1 MYQESLENL
10 QKIGIEIKDE
20 FFTLEVIDAPLLK
33 GINVLL
39 QSIDVKGLTLTVK
52 GFLPTKV
59 VKSIVEVASTTS
71 DERFL
76 QVQTRFYEE
85 ENLSA
90 NMARVVAESLKL
102 AKVQKGKLLLTKKG
116 SEFLSLNPYEQYII
130 LFYIMLGINIGYF
143 DRHQEAICVHNS
155 SIIMLQLVRD
165 KERDFRTVEVYTAL
179 LLDIYPMIED
189 GIEKLELRDYGE
201 DNPLDIFATIAETRL
216 FERLFL
222 PLGLIEMQTAK
233 YPQKDTFAKSDLL
246 DSFISEKYAIN
257 KDMVLSKKLV
267 KTFQDEIRKNKL
279 DIDLFEVIMYLFA
292 QYAHIPLPPKSSV
305 VDALMQKH
313 LVVGTLKVSYEGLYE
328 KLVESILTTY
338 EEFTQLDTV
347 GAKKDNLV
355 DEYMQMIDALFTLA
369 NTSKPFNTV
378 QKLHILP
385 AFIFDILKLHH
396 NLDQFAQD
404 FIVECSKV
412 FDEEFAMDIGQLMLL
427 LNKLEK
433 DAKKLKKNKPNFE
446 QGIKEFLQTYM
457 MIVLEVR
464 SNLANL
470 TSLV

>member
-10 QKIGIEIKDE
+10 QKMGIKIKDE

-39 QSIDVKGLTLTVK
+39 QSIDVKGLTLTAK

-59 VKSIVEVASTTS
+59 VKSIVDVAITEA
-71 DERFL
+71 DKRYLHL
-76 QVQTRFYEE
+76 QKRFYEE
-85 ENLSA
+85 EHLSA
-90 NMARVVAESLKL
+90 NMARVVAETLKL
-102 AKVQKGKLLLTKKG
+102 IKVQKGKLLLTKKG
-116 SEFLSLNPYEQYII
+116 SEFLSLTPYEQYII
-130 LFYIMLGINIGYF
+130 LFNIMLGVNIGYF

-155 SIIMLQLVRD
+155 SIIMLQLLRD
-165 KERDFRTVEVYTAL
+165 KERDFRTAEVYTAL
-179 LLDIYPMIED
+179 LIDIYPMIED
-189 GIEKLELRDYGE
+189 DIEKLELLDYAE
-201 DNPLDIFATIAETRL
+201 KDKLDIFATIAETRL

-257 KDMVLSKKLV
+257 KDMVLSKKLL
-267 KTFQDEIRKNKL
+267 KIFQDEIRKNKL

-292 QYAHIPLPPKSSV
+292 QHTHIPLPPKSSV

-355 DEYMQMIDALFTLA
+355 DEYMQMIDALFTLV

-396 NLDQFAQD
+396 NLDQFSQD
-404 FIVECSKV
+404 FILECSKI

-427 LNKLEK
+427 LDKLEK

-446 QGIKEFLQTYM
+446 QGVKEFLQIYL
-457 MIVLEVR
+457 MIVLELR
-464 SNLANL
+464 SREL
-470 TSLV
+470 